1 MASTLDPPREE
12 EGNNKRGQR
21 KSFTETRLPGAEAQR
36 VETYNEMKA
45 APGLKVGKKKGR
57 GAEQSRAEQSRT
69 ELSSAEKQQQRM
81 PPVTW

>member
-1 MASTLDPPREE
+1 MASTLDLPREE

-45 APGLKVGKKKGR
+45 APGLKWERKR
-57 GAEQSRAEQSRT
+57 AEALSRAEPSRAEQNSR
-69 ELSSAEKQQQRM
+69 LPRSSNSACRQ
-81 PPVTW
+81 